1 MGKTGGGIGT
11 NQHAVKCVS
20 QASRQIQSVV
30 DDLAMAEEP
39 DPSVPDEA
47 EVRRF
52 VTQFPSLPA
61 AITAITNAWEE
72 ARVDAIYM
80 AIDGFATSDE
90 IYEVFVAGR
99 DMAEYAAARHEGAD
113 HQTALQG

>member
-1 MGKTGGGIGT
+1 MSKTGGGIGT
-11 NQHAVKCVS
+11 NQYALRGAS

-52 VTQFPSLPA
+52 VAQFPSLPA
-61 AITAITNAWEE
+61 AITAITNAWRD

-90 IYEVFVAGR
+90 IYEAFVAGR